1 MAEQRY
7 PSRHTSSQ
15 DTVTDS
21 SIADILADAESLA
34 TMVQSELQKHKRQLV
49 TVPPEL
55 QHVTMWS
62 KDNLLLRGVERAAIN
77 PENEDP

>member
-21 SIADILADAESLA
+21 STADILADTESLA
-34 TMVQSELQKHKRQLV
+34 TMVQSELQKRKRELV

-55 QHVTMWS
+55 QHETMWS
-62 KDNLLLRGVERAAIN
+62 KDNLLLREVERAAIN